1 MLQNLSIFNTA
12 QFQVSEILQ
21 FQILQTQ
28 TFRTFSQLF
37 DYTEFRNYIIRG
49 TLLSQISSPRNYKML
64 IFQQL
69 KNSQHILQMQET
81 KNSQIPWEPDTSK
94 NPQKPNV
101 PKFTSNCVLQS
112 LVTWSSFLTFYRTVI
127 NCCWEEV
134 TKVVKGAKGHESSET
149 SNNFGRTNLHCRSA
163 V

>member
-69 KNSQHILQMQET
+69 KNSQHILQMREA

-101 PKFTSNCVLQS
+101 PKFPSNCVLQS
-112 LVTWSSFLTFYRTVI
+112 LVT
-127 NCCWEEV
+127 
-134 TKVVKGAKGHESSET
+134 
-149 SNNFGRTNLHCRSA
+149 
-163 V
+163 